1 MFSALSERLSA
12 ALKRLTGRGVLT
24 EDDVKE
30 GLREIRR
37 VLLEADVGFEVARA
51 FTERVREKATGAV
64 AFKVVSPGQQLVK
77 IVHDELTALLG
88 ERQAGLE
95 FASLPPTVMLLV
107 GLQGSGKTTTA
118 VKLAARLKR
127 EQKAPYLVAADVYR
141 PAAEEQLRQLAARVE
156 VPVYG
161 QADRWTDGQA
171 VNQAAARPPDRPP
184 APDVVALVQAGI
196 AAALSA
202 RARTV
207 LVDTAGRM
215 QLDAE
220 MMQELVRLKLAVQP
234 REVLLVADGMTGQDA
249 VRIAGGFH
257 EAVGLT
263 GVILTKLDGD
273 ARGGAALSMYGVT
286 HTPIKYIGTGERLE
300 ALEPFDPARMAGR
313 ILQMGDVVGLV
324 ERAQQTVDE
333 GEAQRLASRATSK
346 RGMDLEDFLSAL
358 KQVQSMGPLE
368 SLVGMLPG
376 VNAKLMKQ
384 AKVDPRRIKHVEAIV
399 LSMTPSERQ
408 RPDLLNGSR
417 RARIARGSGRPVQEI
432 NALLKQFEQMRK
444 MMRGFGGVGRRKG

>member
-161 QADRWTDGQA
+161 QADRRTDGQA

-184 APDVVALVQAGI
+184 ALDVGALVQAGI

-346 RGMDLEDFLSAL
+346 RGMDLGDFLSAL

>member
-12 ALKRLTGRGVLT
+12 ALKQLTGRGVLT

-51 FTERVREKATGAV
+51 FTERVREKAVGVLAL
-64 AFKVVSPGQQLVK
+64 KVVSPGQQLVK

-88 ERQAGLE
+88 ERLAGLE
-95 FASLPPTVMLLV
+95 FASVPPTVMLLV

-141 PAAEEQLRQLAARVE
+141 PAAEEQLRQLAARAE
-156 VPVYG
+156 VSVYG
-161 QADRWTDGQA
+161 LADGQA
-171 VNQAAARPPDRPP
+171 PGSG
-184 APDVVALVQAGI
+184 APDVVALVAAGI
-196 AAALSA
+196 AAAQKA

-215 QLDAE
+215 QLDAG
-220 MMQELVRLKLAVQP
+220 MMQELVRVKQATQP

-249 VRIAGGFH
+249 VRIARGFH
-257 EAVGLT
+257 DAVGLT

-286 HTPIKYIGTGERLE
+286 RTPIKYIGTGERPD

-324 ERAQQTVDE
+324 ERARQTVDE
-333 GEAQRLASRATSK
+333 AEAQRLASRATSK

-358 KQVQSMGPLE
+358 KQVQAMGPLE
-368 SLVGMLPG
+368 GLVGMLPG
-376 VNAKLMKQ
+376 MNPKLMKQ

-399 LSMTPSERQ
+399 LSMTPDERR

-417 RARIARGSGRPVQEI
+417 RARIARGSGRPVPEI

-444 MMRGFGGVGRRKG
+444 MMRGFGGLGRRKG

>member
-1 MFSALSERLSA
+1 MARHHSGQGHHPFIVIGFMFSTLSERLSA
-12 ALKRLTGRGVLT
+12 ALRQLTGRGVLT
-24 EDDVKE
+24 EDDVRE

-37 VLLEADVGFEVARA
+37 VLLEADVGFDVARA
-51 FTERVREKATGAV
+51 FTERVREKAVGVLALK
-64 AFKVVSPGQQLVK
+64 AVSPGQQLVK

-95 FASLPPTVMLLV
+95 FASLPPTVILLV

-127 EQKAPYLVAADVYR
+127 EQKAPWLVAADVYR
-141 PAAEEQLRQLAARVE
+141 PAAEEQLRQLAARVD

-161 QADRWTDGQA
+161 
-171 VNQAAARPPDRPP
+171 PSDRPT
-184 APDVVALVQAGI
+184 ADVVAVVEAGI
-196 AAALSA
+196 AAAQKA

-215 QLDAE
+215 QLDVE
-220 MMQELVRLKLAVQP
+220 MMQELVRLKEAVRP
-234 REVLLVADGMTGQDA
+234 HEVLLVADGMTGQDA

-257 EAVGLT
+257 EAVELT

-286 HTPIKYIGTGERLE
+286 RTPIKYLGTGERLD

-333 GEAQRLASRATSK
+333 GEAKRLASRATSK

-399 LSMTPSERQ
+399 LSMTSDERQ
-408 RPDLLNGSR
+408 RPDILNGSR
-417 RARIARGSGRPVQEI
+417 RARIARGSGRPVQEV
-432 NALLKQFEQMRK
+432 NALLKQFEQMRT
-444 MMRGFGGVGRRKG
+444 MMRGFGALGRRKG